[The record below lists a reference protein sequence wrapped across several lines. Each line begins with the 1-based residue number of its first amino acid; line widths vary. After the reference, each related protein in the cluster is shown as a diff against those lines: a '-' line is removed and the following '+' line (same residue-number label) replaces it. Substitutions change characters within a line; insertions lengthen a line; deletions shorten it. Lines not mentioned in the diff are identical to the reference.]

1 MLSGGPP
8 RAEHDCYTSTMP
20 SELMVL
26 DSAEV
31 LEEAIAT
38 SEERLVLLF
47 KHSVT
52 CGTSA
57 QAYDELLGH
66 LSTGQ
71 HTTQYVIVTVQTH
84 RDLSDAVAA
93 RFKVRH
99 ETPQTLL
106 IHKGQVV
113 WEASHFSVTAE
124 TIKSAID
131 RYAPNRSMA

>member
-1 MLSGGPP
+1 MSSDLV
-8 RAEHDCYTSTMP
+8 
-20 SELMVL
+20 VL
-26 DSAEV
+26 DSDDEV
-31 LEEAIAT
+31 EDVIVT

-57 QAYDELLGH
+57 QAYDELVDH

-124 TIKSAID
+124 TIKAAID

>member
-1 MLSGGPP
+1 MSSDLV
-8 RAEHDCYTSTMP
+8 
-20 SELMVL
+20 VL
-26 DSAEV
+26 DGDDEV
-31 LEEAIAT
+31 EDVIVT

-57 QAYDELLGH
+57 QAYDELVDH

-124 TIKSAID
+124 TIKAAID

>member
-1 MLSGGPP
+1 MSSDLV
-8 RAEHDCYTSTMP
+8 
-20 SELMVL
+20 VL
-26 DSAEV
+26 GSADV
-31 LEEAIAT
+31 LEDVIVT

-57 QAYDELLGH
+57 QAYDELVDH

-113 WEASHFSVTAE
+113 WEASHFSVTTE
-124 TIKSAID
+124 SIKAAID

>member
-1 MLSGGPP
+1 MSSDLV
-8 RAEHDCYTSTMP
+8 
-20 SELMVL
+20 VL
-26 DSAEV
+26 DSADV
-31 LEEAIAT
+31 LEDVIVT

-57 QAYDELLGH
+57 QAYDELVDH

-113 WEASHFSVTAE
+113 WEASHFSVTTE
-124 TIKSAID
+124 SIKAAID

>member
-1 MLSGGPP
+1 MSSG
-8 RAEHDCYTSTMP
+8 
-20 SELMVL
+20 LVVL
-26 DSAEV
+26 DSADV
-31 LEEAIAT
+31 LEDVIVT

-57 QAYDELLGH
+57 QAYDELVDH
-66 LSTGQ
+66 LITCQ

-124 TIKSAID
+124 TIKAAID

>member
-1 MLSGGPP
+1 
-8 RAEHDCYTSTMP
+8 MP
-20 SELMVL
+20 SEFVVL
-26 DSAEV
+26 DSADV
-31 LEEAIAT
+31 LEDVIVT

-57 QAYDELLGH
+57 QAYDELVAH

-71 HTTQYVIVTVQTH
+71 HATQHVIVTVQTH
-84 RDLSDAVAA
+84 RELSDAVAT

-106 IHKGQVV
+106 IYKGEVV
-113 WEASHFSVTAE
+113 WDASHFNVTAE
-124 TIKSAID
+124 TIKAAID
-131 RYAPNRSMA
+131 QFVSDRSMA

>member
-8 RAEHDCYTSTMP
+8 RIEHDCYTSTMP

-31 LEEAIAT
+31 LEDAIAT

-84 RDLSDAVAA
+84 RGLSDAVAA
-93 RFKVRH
+93 RFKVRD

-124 TIKSAID
+124 TINSAID
-131 RYAPNRSMA
+131 RDAPNRSMA

>member
-1 MLSGGPP
+1 
-8 RAEHDCYTSTMP
+8 MP
-20 SELMVL
+20 SELVTL
-26 DSAEV
+26 DSADV
-31 LEEAIAT
+31 LEDVIAT

-57 QAYDELLGH
+57 QAYDELVEH

-84 RDLSDAVAA
+84 RTLSDAVAT
-93 RFKVRH
+93 RFNVRH

-106 IHKGQVV
+106 IHKGRVV
-113 WEASHFSVTAE
+113 WDASHFSVTAE
-124 TIKSAID
+124 TIKAAIAQ
-131 RYAPNRSMA
+131 YLSSRSMA

>member
-1 MLSGGPP
+1 MSSGLVG
-8 RAEHDCYTSTMP
+8 
-20 SELMVL
+20 L
-26 DSAEV
+26 DSADV
-31 LEEAIAT
+31 LEDVIVT

-47 KHSVT
+47 NHSVT

-57 QAYDELLGH
+57 QAYDELVDH

-113 WEASHFSVTAE
+113 WEASHFSVPAE
-124 TIKSAID
+124 TIKAAID

>member
-1 MLSGGPP
+1 
-8 RAEHDCYTSTMP
+8 MP

-31 LEEAIAT
+31 LEVAIAT

-57 QAYDELLGH
+57 QAYDELVDH

-71 HTTQYVIVTVQTH
+71 HTTQYVIVTV
-84 RDLSDAVAA
+84 
-93 RFKVRH
+93 RH
-99 ETPQTLL
+99 IGICQMLWPRGLRCDM
-106 IHKGQVV
+106 KRR
-113 WEASHFSVTAE
+113 
-124 TIKSAID
+124 K
-131 RYAPNRSMA
+131 RC